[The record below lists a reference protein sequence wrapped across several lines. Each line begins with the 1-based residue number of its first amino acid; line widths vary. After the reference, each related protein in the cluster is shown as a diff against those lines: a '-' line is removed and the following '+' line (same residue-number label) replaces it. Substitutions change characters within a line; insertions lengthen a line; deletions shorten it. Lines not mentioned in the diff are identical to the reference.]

1 MAVLPSCPE
10 GHEPE
15 DAGMK
20 NTDLTLT
27 RLADV
32 VLGEAVVAL
41 LSSEDHISADG
52 VARQLRAMSGGET
65 NPVRLEA
72 IALALGKVQSEFAQ
86 SRESRDADV
95 LALSAPSGPVSNVK
109 K

>member
-15 DAGMK
+15 DAGMN

-52 VARQLRAMSGGET
+52 VAKQLRAMNGCET
-65 NPVRLEA
+65 NAVRREA
-72 IALALGKVQSEFAQ
+72 IALALGKVQSEFTQ

-95 LALSAPSGPVSNVK
+95 LALSALSGPVSNVK

>member
-1 MAVLPSCPE
+1 MNNK
-10 GHEPE
+10 
-15 DAGMK
+15 D
-20 NTDLTLT
+20 LT

-52 VARQLRAMSGGET
+52 VARQLRAMNGGET
-65 NPVRLEA
+65 NPERRAA
-72 IALALGKVQSEFAQ
+72 IALALGEVQSEFVQ

-95 LALSAPSGPVSNVK
+95 LAFGALIGPDGGNHK
-109 K
+109 